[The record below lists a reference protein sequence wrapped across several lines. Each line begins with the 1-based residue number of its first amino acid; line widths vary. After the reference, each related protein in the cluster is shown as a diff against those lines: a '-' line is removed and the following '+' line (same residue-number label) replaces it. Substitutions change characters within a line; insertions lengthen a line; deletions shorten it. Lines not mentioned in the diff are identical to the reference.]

1 MAPTCGHGRAYGQDS
16 LVEKV
21 EEEGFLSS
29 QRLVTLAQ
37 ALLRYLQISLLG
49 LVPVKLAF
57 VATPQVFILG
67 LSRYTIP
74 GYQSAAARRT
84 CLVGPQPRSL
94 CMLILSSKFAHDGMH
109 ASCRSGTAR
118 AVGGVG
124 GGGGAKGTEGRMSD
138 ASWIQEGKWQLE
150 RFTLILLMTKNIR
163 LSFDSCST
171 VECLSAAAS
180 CADSAR
186 AASSSAS
193 ATAGGCRCVSPP
205 SRLLGRLARDE
216 GPGWPL
222 AWLGRCCGG

>member
-1 MAPTCGHGRAYGQDS
+1 MVAPTCGHGRAYGQDS

-124 GGGGAKGTEGRMSD
+124 GGEGGKGNRGKNERRQLDTGREM
-138 ASWIQEGKWQLE
+138 
-150 RFTLILLMTKNIR
+150 
-163 LSFDSCST
+163 
-171 VECLSAAAS
+171 AAGALYIDL
-180 CADSAR
+180 AHDEEYKALF
-186 AASSSAS
+186 
-193 ATAGGCRCVSPP
+193 
-205 SRLLGRLARDE
+205 RLLLNRGVLVRSGELR
-216 GPGWPL
+216 
-222 AWLGRCCGG
+222 